1 MICEYYLHKP
11 AWSGRVVTDGTGQ
24 SLRCGYVEM
33 ASHRDAE
40 RALLLQLKTFGITAL
55 YEGEN
60 PAVGVK
66 FLKEP
71 QQRLR
76 YLEYDEEMRLLEH
89 CTEPLGSLLIVAINT
104 SVRIESEALV
114 LKWKDVDLRR
124 KLLTVPAAYAKSGKT
139 RTIPLNSRAVAAF
152 EHLRERAQG
161 EFTFADHCGV
171 QYFGMLDKPF
181 AAALKAAKLDG
192 TGVTPHTCRHTF
204 ASRLAMAGVDLR
216 TIQELGGWSDLSLV
230 QRYSHLAPQH
240 KAQAVESIAVFP
252 YAMPKTAEQT
262 VDKKLLNMRKSKHA
276 PVAQS
281 DRAAVS

>member
-104 SVRIESEALV
+104 GVRIESEALV

-181 AAALKAAKLDG
+181 AAALKTEPASLRIRADTL
-192 TGVTPHTCRHTF
+192 

-252 YAMPKTAEQT
+252 DAMLKTAEQT

>member
-1 MICEYYLHKP
+1 
-11 AWSGRVVTDGTGQ
+11 
-24 SLRCGYVEM
+24 
-33 ASHRDAE
+33 
-40 RALLLQLKTFGITAL
+40 
-55 YEGEN
+55 
-60 PAVGVK
+60 
-66 FLKEP
+66 
-71 QQRLR
+71 
-76 YLEYDEEMRLLEH
+76 MRLLEH

-104 SVRIESEALV
+104 GVRIESEALV

-216 TIQELGGWSDLSLV
+216 TIQELGDGRISVSFSGIPTSRHSTRRRPLKAS
-230 QRYSHLAPQH
+230 RY
-240 KAQAVESIAVFP
+240 FP
-252 YAMPKTAEQT
+252 T
-262 VDKKLLNMRKSKHA
+262 LC
-276 PVAQS
+276 
-281 DRAAVS
+281 

>member
-76 YLEYDEEMRLLEH
+76 YWSTTKKCGCL
-89 CTEPLGSLLIVAINT
+89 N
-104 SVRIESEALV
+104 
-114 LKWKDVDLRR
+114 
-124 KLLTVPAAYAKSGKT
+124 TVP
-139 RTIPLNSRAVAAF
+139 SRSAV
-152 EHLRERAQG
+152 
-161 EFTFADHCGV
+161 C
-171 QYFGMLDKPF
+171 
-181 AAALKAAKLDG
+181 
-192 TGVTPHTCRHTF
+192 
-204 ASRLAMAGVDLR
+204 
-216 TIQELGGWSDLSLV
+216 
-230 QRYSHLAPQH
+230 
-240 KAQAVESIAVFP
+240 
-252 YAMPKTAEQT
+252 
-262 VDKKLLNMRKSKHA
+262 
-276 PVAQS
+276 
-281 DRAAVS
+281 